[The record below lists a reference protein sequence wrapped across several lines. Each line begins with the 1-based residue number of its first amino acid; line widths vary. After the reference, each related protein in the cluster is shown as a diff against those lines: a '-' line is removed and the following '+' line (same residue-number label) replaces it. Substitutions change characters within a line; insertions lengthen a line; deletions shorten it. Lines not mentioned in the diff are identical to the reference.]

1 MSTVDDAPESV
12 AITTRILLDLLRGR
26 QLTIRDVMDEHDR
39 SYQQAR
45 RYLHAIDQVVDLKV
59 ERGDERQNVYRLDRQ
74 SVPVHP
80 DVYHEDTGQL
90 PLFESHKQK
99 SDDETD
105 SE

>member
-1 MSTVDDAPESV
+1 VSTVDDAPESV

-26 QLTIRDVMDEHDR
+26 QLTIRDVMDEHSR

-45 RYLHAIDQVVDLKV
+45 RYLHAIDQVIDLKV
-59 ERGDERQNVYRLDRQ
+59 ERGNERQNVYRFDRQ

-90 PLFESHKQK
+90 PLFEIHKENE
-99 SDDETD
+99 SDETD
-105 SE
+105 GE